1 MSCICRPSKDRL
13 YVLSGDD
20 HNPDDP
26 NYQWQQKQLA
36 KDAERERHNQ
46 KMEKARVRK
55 ARAAQRKLKKA
66 KLELEK
72 PGEITDWEDEF
83 IDSVDERLDKYGA
96 AFQDR
101 EKGGMSEALSNKQ
114 KQVLAQMRRKA
125 RDKGKQS
132 PDSAKSSK
140 PKPRSSFKIKSGSKP
155 WVRHIE
161 DDIVDE
167 PQIKPPEKGKPVL
180 KIIKGGKR

>member
-1 MSCICRPSKDRL
+1 MSD
-13 YVLSGDD
+13 DD

-26 NYQWQQKQLA
+26 KYQWQQEQLA
-36 KDAERERHNQ
+36 KDLERERHNQ
-46 KMEKARVRK
+46 KMEKARERK

-72 PGEITDWEDEF
+72 LGEITDWEEEF
-83 IDSVDERLDKYGA
+83 VDSVDERIDKFGS
-96 AFQDR
+96 AFKDR

-114 KQVLAQMRRKA
+114 KQVLAQMRRKI

-132 PDSAKSSK
+132 PDSFKKEGAKSFKSK
-140 PKPRSSFKIKSGSKP
+140 RKSGFKNKSGFKPR
-155 WVRHIE
+155 VRHIE

-167 PQIKPPEKGKPVL
+167 PPAEPPQKGTPAL
-180 KIIKGGKR
+180 KIIQGGKD